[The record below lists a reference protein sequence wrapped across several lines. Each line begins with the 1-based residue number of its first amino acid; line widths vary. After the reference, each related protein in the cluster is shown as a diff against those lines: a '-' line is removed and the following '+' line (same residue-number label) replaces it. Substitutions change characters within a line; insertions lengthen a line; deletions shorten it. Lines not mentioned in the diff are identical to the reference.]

1 MVAVIQRVLEAQLV
15 IEGNMHSEIGKG
27 MVVLLGVAE
36 TDTTEDVE
44 WVQRKVVGMRIFA
57 DEAQKMNKSLVDI
70 SGELL
75 VVSQFTLLASTVKGN
90 RPSFLE
96 AARPE
101 KGKAL
106 YDSFV
111 EICQKEFGNKV
122 KTGVFGADM
131 KVTLCNDGPVTILLD
146 SKNKK

>member
-15 IEGNMHSEIGKG
+15 IEGKVYSHIGQG

-44 WVQRKVVGMRIFA
+44 WVQRKVAGMRIFA